1 MRRMLRPLLA
11 LAVVSV
17 PALAHADGN
26 LELGPSLGV
35 ASESAD
41 VRSAGHPGVS
51 VTGVGWT
58 ASGSMGLVAEA
69 GHQPWAWD
77 SSANWL
83 AFGARV
89 TPAST
94 PKRICD
100 RRSCLALRPW
110 LELGIAR
117 EMWMIEEPGIPQT
130 SFSRNAAR
138 AGLGLDMLANNVGGT
153 VWFRVQHAT
162 DRPTIMGPFGEAQEP
177 YDTSLVV
184 GLGVFFA
191 AM

>member
-1 MRRMLRPLLA
+1 MFRPLLA
-11 LAVVSV
+11 LAVALV
-17 PALAHADGN
+17 PAVAHADSGN
-26 LELGPSLGV
+26 LELGPALAV
-35 ASESAD
+35 ASESSD
-41 VRSAGHPGVS
+41 VRSAGHPGVAVS
-51 VTGVGWT
+51 GVAWN
-58 ASGSMGLVAEA
+58 GSFGLVVEA

-83 AFGARV
+83 AAGARIS
-89 TPAST
+89 PASS
-94 PKRICD
+94 PKKICD

-110 LELGIAR
+110 LELGVAR

-130 SFSRNAAR
+130 SFDRNAGR
-138 AGLGLDMLANNVGGT
+138 AGVGLDMLTNNVGGT

-162 DRPTIMGPFGEAQEP
+162 DRPTVMGAFGEAREP